1 MSDEEQIMIGK
12 MRKLVSGMESTLRV
26 AEREGLTGERIA
38 KLGIKIDIINDVLI
52 EATSEQLS

>member
-12 MRKLVSGMESTLRV
+12 MRKLVAEMESNLRT
-26 AEREGLTGERIA
+26 AEREGLTGELIA

>member
-38 KLGIKIDIINDVLI
+38 SLLMKNDIMNDIL
-52 EATSEQLS
+52 TDGMDL